1 MIQSGVIYGFFQS
14 FSSPPKGRFSMFP
27 WSFVG
32 WNGDPMGGFFKKKK
46 KEEKGEK
53 INSLV
58 KSAGK
63 CSTLLLDSS

>member
-1 MIQSGVIYGFFQS
+1 MVFFQS
-14 FSSPPKGRFSMFP
+14 FSSLPKERFSMFP
-27 WSFVG
+27 WSFVV

-46 KEEKGEK
+46 DKEGEK

-63 CSTLLLDSS
+63 CSALLLDSS

>member
-1 MIQSGVIYGFFQS
+1 
-14 FSSPPKGRFSMFP
+14 MFP